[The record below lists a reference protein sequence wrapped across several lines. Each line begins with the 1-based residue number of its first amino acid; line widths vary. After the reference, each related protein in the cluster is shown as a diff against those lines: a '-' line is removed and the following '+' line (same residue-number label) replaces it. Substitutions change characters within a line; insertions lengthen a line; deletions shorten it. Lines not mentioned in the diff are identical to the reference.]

1 MKKKNKENIV
11 FFGALSHLGKGNK
24 AYAAS
29 ANQVQLE
36 IIKNIINEFD
46 DFSFEFFGFNP
57 NRAWPFSN
65 IFIKENKNKS
75 FNYHSYL
82 NIIGL
87 REVHI
92 LFKRINYI
100 ISKHP
105 KYIFF
110 YNISFIDSF
119 FVFILKLLLR
129 IKVVLFVQD
138 VNQKN
143 VFELLINK
151 IKYRLVSHF
160 ELIIPISKKIIE
172 DFKLPSEKCI
182 IFQGGCTEIAFK
194 MQTLC
199 KNKKNKLLP
208 IAVFAGRLEKYNG
221 IDKLINFWDKY
232 ITDFELHIYGSGSY
246 ESQVIKKAKG
256 NSKIKFF
263 GLVSDKE
270 VFQVQLN
277 SAVNI
282 CLRYSIGL
290 NQNYFFPSKIFNLM
304 SAPGTTVINSFN
316 NIPVEMTEYCNML
329 EKDFSNLK
337 NILND
342 SLLFDN
348 INYRK
353 RLNYLNSHAS
363 WNLLIK
369 EIKTKL

>member
-11 FFGALSHLGKGNK
+11 FFGALSHLVKGNK

-57 NRAWPFSN
+57 NRTWPFSN
-65 IFIKENKNKS
+65 IFIRENKNKS

-100 ISKHP
+100 VRKHP

-110 YNISFIDSF
+110 YNISFIESIF
-119 FVFILKLLLR
+119 LFILKLLLR

-143 VFELLINK
+143 FSELLINK
-151 IKYRLVSHF
+151 FKYRLVSHF
-160 ELIIPISKKIIE
+160 EIIIPISKNIIE
-172 DFKLPSEKCI
+172 DFKLPNEKCI

-194 MQTLC
+194 IQKLC
-199 KNKKNKLLP
+199 KNKNNKLLP

-221 IDKLINFWDKY
+221 IDKLINFWNKY
-232 ITDFELHIYGSGSY
+232 ITDFELHVYGSGSY
-246 ESQVIKKAKG
+246 ESQVIKKAKA

-270 VFQVQLN
+270 IFQVQLN

-316 NIPVEMTEYCNML
+316 NLPIEMTKYCKIL
-329 EKDFSNLK
+329 ENDFSNLK
-337 NILND
+337 LILNE
-342 SLLFDN
+342 SLLFNN

-353 RLNYLNSHAS
+353 RLNWLNSHAS

-369 EIKTKL
+369 EIKIKL